1 MGEWPDLIGF
11 DGDWG
16 GSGDLESDVAG
27 VVDVCAG
34 SVSARALALVDR
46 SGNVLHVS
54 VVDTAVQTALDVGL
68 KHLLDVRE
76 AENADGRAVSG
87 SG

>member
-1 MGEWPDLIGF
+1 MSKWPDLIGF

-16 GSGDLESDVAG
+16 GSGDLEADVAG
-27 VVDVCAG
+27 VVDVGAG
-34 SVSARALALVDR
+34 SVSRALAFVDR
-46 SGNVLHVS
+46 SGNVLHVA

-68 KHLLDVRE
+68 EHLFDVRE